1 MLSADLDA
9 DTTDNIILNNYLIIL
24 LALFRKKMKQGIV
37 I

>member
-9 DTTDNIILNNYLIIL
+9 DTTDSIILNNYLIIL